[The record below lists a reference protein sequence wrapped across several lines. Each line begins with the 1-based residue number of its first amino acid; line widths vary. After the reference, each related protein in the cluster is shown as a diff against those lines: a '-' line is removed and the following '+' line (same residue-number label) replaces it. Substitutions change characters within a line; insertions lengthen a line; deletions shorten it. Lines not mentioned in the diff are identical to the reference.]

1 MPKKFAMPEY
11 KFQIL
16 CTKLLDETTIHK
28 AADQSINIDVISFIE
43 IENNNSLELIQQ
55 IRSLQ
60 SKKITVVFT
69 SVNAVESVTKHLTE
83 KPDWKIFSIGGA
95 TKEMVLKFFDE
106 GSILATAKNATA
118 LSEKII
124 ANKSIKELTFFCG
137 DQRLNELPETLF
149 NHGINVD
156 ELVVYKNILRPV
168 LIEKDYDAVVFFS
181 PSAVNSFFSLNTL
194 PINTVI
200 FSIGKTTTAT
210 IQSYCSNMVITSEW
224 PGKEQMIERVIGY
237 FNSNKISA

>member
-1 MPKKFAMPEY
+1 MAEY

-28 AADQSINIDVISFIE
+28 AADQSINIDIISFIE
-43 IENNNSLELIQQ
+43 IENINSQELIQQ
-55 IRSLQ
+55 IQSLQ
-60 SKKITVVFT
+60 SKKITAVFT
-69 SVNAVESVTKHLTE
+69 SVNSVESVAKHLTV

-95 TKEMVLKFFDE
+95 TKEMVLKFFE
-106 GSILATAKNATA
+106 EKSILATAKNATA
-118 LSEKII
+118 LCEKII

-149 NHGINVD
+149 THGINVE
-156 ELVVYKNILRPV
+156 ELVVYKNILRPTT
-168 LIEKDYDAVVFFS
+168 IEKNYDAVVFFS
-181 PSAVNSFFSLNTL
+181 PSAVNSFFTLNTL

-210 IQSYCSNMVITSEW
+210 IQSYCSNMIITSEW

-237 FNSNKISA
+237 FNPNKISA

>member
-1 MPKKFAMPEY
+1 MPEY

-16 CTKLLDETTIHK
+16 CTKLLDEITIHK
-28 AADQSINIDVISFIE
+28 AAAQSINIDIVSFIE
-43 IENNNSLELIQQ
+43 IEKINSPELIQKIQ
-55 IRSLQ
+55 SLQ

-69 SVNAVESVTKHLTE
+69 SVNSVESVSKHLTE

-95 TKEMVLKFFDE
+95 TKEKVLKFFDE
-106 GSILATAKNATA
+106 KSILATAKNATA

-124 ANKSIKELTFFCG
+124 AHKSIKELTFFCG

-149 NHGINVD
+149 NYGINVN
-156 ELVVYKNILRPV
+156 EIVVYKNILRPV
-168 LIEKDYDAVVFFS
+168 AIEKDYDAVVFFS

-224 PGKEQMIERVIGY
+224 PGKEQMIERIIGY